1 MGKSAKLTSHGC
13 TIHNLKFRDSFTFV
27 VLVRHCSCRLP
38 SNNREFHML
47 DFYPNEEE
55 IDFANDDILQMV
67 PKDAECFSNG
77 TAAVNE
83 TIVL

>member
-1 MGKSAKLTSHGC
+1 
-13 TIHNLKFRDSFTFV
+13 
-27 VLVRHCSCRLP
+27 
-38 SNNREFHML
+38 ML